1 MNSAG
6 SLEFNN
12 SKDNLMLDAD
22 LKEFED
28 YLSEFNSVPQFDA
41 ETCRICGISLSDSL
55 SVNRVPLVELQF
67 ENASIAEQA
76 INLLE
81 AKGIKSKQS
90 SSGKE
95 KILIPEEK
103 LNDVKSILKS

>member
-1 MNSAG
+1 
-6 SLEFNN
+6 L
-12 SKDNLMLDAD
+12 LDTD

-41 ETCRICGISLSDSL
+41 ETCRICGVNLSDSL

-67 ENASIAEQA
+67 ENETIATKAISI
-76 INLLE
+76 LE

-90 SSGKE
+90 SSEKE

-103 LNDVKSILKS
+103 LEDVKSILNS

>member
-1 MNSAG
+1 
-6 SLEFNN
+6 
-12 SKDNLMLDAD
+12 MLDTD

-28 YLSEFNSVPQFDA
+28 YLSEFNSIPQFDA
-41 ETCRICGISLSDSL
+41 ETCRICGVNLSDSL
-55 SVNRVPLVELQF
+55 SVNKVPLIELQF
-67 ENASIAEQA
+67 ENETVATKA
-76 INLLE
+76 ISMLE

-103 LNDVKSILKS
+103 LEDVKSILNC

>member
-1 MNSAG
+1 
-6 SLEFNN
+6 
-12 SKDNLMLDAD
+12 MLDAD

-28 YLSEFNSVPQFDA
+28 YLAEFNSVPQFDA
-41 ETCRICGISLSDSL
+41 ETCPICGISLSDNL
-55 SVNRVPLVELQF
+55 SVNKIPLIELQF
-67 ENASIAEQA
+67 ENETVAQKA

-90 SSGKE
+90 SSSKE

-103 LNDVKSILKS
+103 LADAKSILKS

>member
-1 MNSAG
+1 
-6 SLEFNN
+6 
-12 SKDNLMLDAD
+12 MLDTD

-41 ETCRICGISLSDSL
+41 ETCRICGVNLSDSL

-67 ENASIAEQA
+67 ENETIATKAISI
-76 INLLE
+76 LE

-90 SSGKE
+90 SSEKE

-103 LNDVKSILKS
+103 LEDVKSILYS

>member
-1 MNSAG
+1 
-6 SLEFNN
+6 
-12 SKDNLMLDAD
+12 MLDAD

-28 YLSEFNSVPQFDA
+28 YLSEFNSIPRFDA

-55 SVNRVPLVELQF
+55 SFNRVPLVELQF

-76 INLLE
+76 INMLE

-90 SSGKE
+90 SASKE
-95 KILIPEEK
+95 KILIPEGRLK
-103 LNDVKSILKS
+103 DAKSILKS